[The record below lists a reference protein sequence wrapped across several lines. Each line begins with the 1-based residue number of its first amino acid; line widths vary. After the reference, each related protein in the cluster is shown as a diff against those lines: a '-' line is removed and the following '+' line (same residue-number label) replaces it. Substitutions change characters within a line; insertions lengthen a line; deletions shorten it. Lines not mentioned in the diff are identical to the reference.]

1 MAHLLLHLGVTCF
14 VLFVFD
20 QQGGRLLRPQ
30 EKVFFIDRK
39 GKSLTHHV
47 RLQQTKASRPKD
59 FLSPTSEAP
68 VAYDL
73 SNQQRLRGGL
83 VTEASFCPADFY
95 RRGFQ
100 GPGPRSKG
108 KQDYHAYKSTRL
120 ELRHLR
126 CCDNE
131 WPWGCGCECFLST
144 DRKPGSPVREALWPM
159 PYPALPGVLGPGQPR
174 MKTPACSSDTPPS
187 DLDEAILYTVDWN
200 HWTQ

>member
-68 VAYDL
+68 VAYDRSCSLPAPAGQECRSSLVLLCL
-73 SNQQRLRGGL
+73 SAELQGGAQTWQFSMPTLQPKGLL
-83 VTEASFCPADFY
+83 VCFMTSDTNSEPQFPPSW
-95 RRGFQ
+95 
-100 GPGPRSKG
+100 
-108 KQDYHAYKSTRL
+108 
-120 ELRHLR
+120 R
-126 CCDNE
+126 CCE
-131 WPWGCGCECFLST
+131 
-144 DRKPGSPVREALWPM
+144 
-159 PYPALPGVLGPGQPR
+159 
-174 MKTPACSSDTPPS
+174 
-187 DLDEAILYTVDWN
+187 DESR
-200 HWTQ
+200 

>member
-1 MAHLLLHLGVTCF
+1 M
-14 VLFVFD
+14 FVFD

-108 KQDYHAYKSTRL
+108 KQDSTML
-120 ELRHLR
+120 TKALGWNSGI
-126 CCDNE
+126 CVVVTMS
-131 WPWGCGCECFLST
+131 G
-144 DRKPGSPVREALWPM
+144 REAVVVNASCLQTESQV
-159 PYPALPGVLGPGQPR
+159 LQCVRLSDLCHIKLCLVFLGPGSR
-174 MKTPACSSDTPPS
+174 G
-187 DLDEAILYTVDWN
+187 
-200 HWTQ
+200 